1 MSAPAFADPVF
12 QSQATFRAVLAA
24 MSRPGTIQRCGG
36 DLAPPAP
43 LAAAAGAA
51 LLTLIDFETPV
62 WLSPAFVASEVGQW
76 LRFHIDAPIVDAPDR
91 AAFALIDLERD
102 ALELAS
108 CAQGT
113 SEYPDRSTTI
123 VAQAASLADDGPLRL
138 AGPGIRGDA
147 RLGFAPSPTD
157 FLAQWRNNGQ
167 KFPLGVDLILA
178 SGDRLVGLPRTTRIL
193 GAA

>member
-1 MSAPAFADPVF
+1 MTAPAFADPVF
-12 QSQATFRAVLAA
+12 QSQATFRAVLTA
-24 MSRPGTIQRCGG
+24 MSRPGTILRCGA

-62 WLSPAFVASEVGQW
+62 WLSPAFASPEVGAW
-76 LRFHIDAPIVDAPDR
+76 LRFHTDAPIVDAPDR

-102 ALELAS
+102 ALDLAS
-108 CAQGT
+108 FAQGT
-113 SEYPDRSTTI
+113 AEYPDRSTTI
-123 VAQAASLADDGPLRL
+123 VAQAASLAEDGALRL

-147 RLGFAPSPTD
+147 RLGIAPFSAD
-157 FLAQWRNNGQ
+157 FLAQWRDNGQ
-167 KFPLGVDLILA
+167 KFPLGVDLILTA
-178 SGDRLVGLPRTTRIL
+178 GDRLAGLPRTTRIL